1 MIFPTPKLYSIS
13 DMRIILLGPP
23 GAGKGTQANNLI
35 RDYGVVQLSTGD
47 MLRAAVKSGTK
58 IGRKAKAVMEAGE
71 LVSDEIVAG
80 IVRERIQQTDCAKGF
95 MLDGFPRTQVQ
106 AELLDQML
114 AELGVGIDRVIE
126 FQVDNETVVQRIC
139 GRRIHQSSG
148 RTYHVEFKPPKQE
161 GRDDVTGEPLV
172 QREDDNADTVRNR
185 LNAYHEQTAPLVSYY
200 SNKGN
205 LVSVDGM
212 QSPEEVYTS
221 LRNTLPN

>member
-1 MIFPTPKLYSIS
+1 
-13 DMRIILLGPP
+13 MRIILLGPP

-58 IGRKAKAVMEAGE
+58 IGRKAKAVMETGE

-185 LNAYHEQTAPLVSYY
+185 LNAYHEQTALLVSYY

-205 LVSVDGM
+205 LVSIDGM

>member
-1 MIFPTPKLYSIS
+1 
-13 DMRIILLGPP
+13 MRIILLGPP

>member
-1 MIFPTPKLYSIS
+1 
-13 DMRIILLGPP
+13 MRIILLGPP

-126 FQVDNETVVQRIC
+126 FQVDNETVVQRIS

-148 RTYHVEFKPPKQE
+148 RTYHVEFNPPKQE
-161 GRDDVTGEPLV
+161 GRDDITGEPLV

-205 LVSVDGM
+205 LVSIDGM

>member
-1 MIFPTPKLYSIS
+1 
-13 DMRIILLGPP
+13 MRIILLGPP

-58 IGRKAKAVMEAGE
+58 IGRKAKAVMETGE

-126 FQVDNETVVQRIC
+126 FQVDNETVVQRIS

-148 RTYHVEFKPPKQE
+148 RTYHVEFNPPKQE

-205 LVSVDGM
+205 LVSIDGM
-212 QSPEEVYTS
+212 QSPEGVYTS

>member
-1 MIFPTPKLYSIS
+1 
-13 DMRIILLGPP
+13 MRIILLGPP
-23 GAGKGTQANNLI
+23 GAGKGTQANTLI

-80 IVRERIQQTDCAKGF
+80 IVRARIQQTDCAKGF

-106 AELLDQML
+106 AELLDQIL
-114 AELGVGIDRVIE
+114 AALGVGIDRVIE
-126 FQVDNETVVQRIC
+126 FQVDNETVVQRIS

-148 RTYHVEFKPPKQE
+148 RTYHVEFNPPKQE

-185 LNAYHEQTAPLVSYY
+185 LNAYHEQTASLVSYY

-205 LVSVDGM
+205 LVSIDGM